1 MKGEVAVR
9 SQLLSAMAE
18 QQNLMD
24 ALTAVSLLISIYL
37 VHVCLPLLS
46 FTCVSVY
53 MHVHVHGS
61 VISCSYYY
69 MCVLLIL

>member
-24 ALTAVSLLISIYL
+24 ALTAVSLNIMYL
-37 VHVCLPLLS
+37 VACVLYLQCVILVCVHY
-46 FTCVSVY
+46 CMCMYVY
-53 MHVHVHGS
+53 MYIVYTYCVH
-61 VISCSYYY
+61 
-69 MCVLLIL
+69 

>member
-24 ALTAVSLLISIYL
+24 ALTAVSLNIMYL
-37 VHVCLPLLS
+37 VACYILPTMCIHCICVCTLLHVC
-46 FTCVSVY
+46 V
-53 MHVHVHGS
+53 
-61 VISCSYYY
+61 
-69 MCVLLIL
+69 CVLHVYTYCVH